1 MKELSLKNNYRDIP
15 ETNLQNNF
23 HKKLIYTTLLNIAI
37 FQGIVLGLVI
47 LKSSLFNSQSNR
59 YLAYLLFTLSIV
71 LLNYVFEIEG
81 AFTSYP
87 LLRFLDY
94 IEWIFLLPVFI
105 FLFIIH
111 RIDDTVKSRQRSY
124 LYYIPFIYS
133 STFAITYHLNDIL
146 GIYKIPD
153 SGIFII
159 NILRLI
165 QLLFAFIIILFPPF
179 YSYFMI
185 RHLKDPQEKKWVITL
200 LTTLY
205 LLLSTWLIT
214 YMTGFFFGIDISS
227 TMSGL
232 ALSATFI
239 MHWTAYI
246 GIYKYKLAKN
256 KDAVY
261 NFLNNDLA
269 IIHPNLQVAENS
281 TPQEY
286 KDSITADNLYFQ
298 KLELLCKDQHIYT
311 DSTLNREKVAEK
323 LGISAGYV
331 SQIVNTITGDNFAH
345 YINQYRVEAVKEM
358 ISDPEYKNYTLLTMG
373 LESGFT
379 SKTTFYN
386 AFKKVTGQTPNE
398 YKNTIK

>member
-1 MKELSLKNNYRDIP
+1 
-15 ETNLQNNF
+15 
-23 HKKLIYTTLLNIAI
+23 LIYTTLLNIAI
-37 FQGIVLGLVI
+37 FQGIVLGVVI
-47 LKSSLFNSQSNR
+47 LKSSLFNSKSNK
-59 YLAYLLFTLSIV
+59 YLAYLLFALSMV
-71 LLNYVFEIEG
+71 LLNYVFEIES
-81 AFTSYP
+81 AFKSYP
-87 LLRFLDY
+87 LLCFLDY

-105 FLFIIH
+105 FLFIIN
-111 RIDDTVKSRQRSY
+111 RIDDTVKNRQRTY
-124 LYYIPFIYS
+124 LYYIPFAYS
-133 STFAITYHLNDIL
+133 STFTIIYHLNDIL
-146 GIYKIPD
+146 GIYKITD

-214 YMTGFFFGIDISS
+214 YMAGFFFGIDISS

-256 KDAVY
+256 KEAVY
-261 NFLNNDLA
+261 HFLNNDLA
-269 IIHPNLQVAENS
+269 VIHPNLQVAENS
-281 TPQEY
+281 IPQENSTAEAY
-286 KDSITADNLYFQ
+286 KESITADNLYFQ
-298 KLELLCKDQHIYT
+298 KLELLCKDDHMYT

-345 YINQYRVEAVKEM
+345 YINQYRVEAVKKM
-358 ISDPEYKNYTLLTMG
+358 ISDPEYDNYNLLTMG
-373 LESGFT
+373 LEAGFT
-379 SKTTFYN
+379 SKTTFFK

>member
-1 MKELSLKNNYRDIP
+1 M
-15 ETNLQNNF
+15 
-23 HKKLIYTTLLNIAI
+23 IYTTLLNIAI

-47 LKSSLFNSQSNR
+47 LKSSLFNSNSNK

-87 LLRFLDY
+87 LLCFLDY

-105 FLFIIH
+105 FLFIIN
-111 RIDDTVKSRQRSY
+111 RIDDTVKNRQRTY
-124 LYYIPFIYS
+124 LYYIPFAYS
-133 STFAITYHLNDIL
+133 STFAVIYHLNDIL
-146 GIYKIPD
+146 GIYKITG

-159 NILRLI
+159 NILMLI
-165 QLLFAFIIILFPPF
+165 QLLFAFIIILFLPF

-185 RHLKDPQEKKWVITL
+185 KHLKDPQEKKWVITL

-214 YMTGFFFGIDISS
+214 YMAGLFFEIDISS
-227 TMSGL
+227 TMSIL
-232 ALSATFI
+232 ALFATFI
-239 MHWTAYI
+239 IHWTAYI

-261 NFLNNDLA
+261 HFLNNDSA
-269 IIHPNLQVAENS
+269 IPYPNLQMVES
-281 TPQEY
+281 SKPQEY
-286 KDSITADNLYFQ
+286 KESITADNLYFQ
-298 KLELLCKDQHIYT
+298 KLELLCKEEHIYT

-358 ISDPEYKNYTLLTMG
+358 ISDPEYENYTLLTMG
-373 LESGFT
+373 LEAGFT

-398 YKNTIK
+398 YKNSSK

>member
-1 MKELSLKNNYRDIP
+1 
-15 ETNLQNNF
+15 
-23 HKKLIYTTLLNIAI
+23 LIYTTLLNIAV
-37 FQGIVLGLVI
+37 FQGIVLGVVI
-47 LKSSLFNSQSNR
+47 LKSSLFNSNSNK
-59 YLAYLLFTLSIV
+59 YLAYLLFALSMV

-81 AFTSYP
+81 AFRSYP

-94 IEWIFLLPVFI
+94 IEWIFLPPVFI
-105 FLFIIH
+105 FLFIIN
-111 RIDDTVKSRQRSY
+111 RIDDTIKNRQRTY
-124 LYYIPFIYS
+124 LYYIPFVYS
-133 STFAITYHLNDIL
+133 STFTIIYHLNDIL
-146 GIYKIPD
+146 GIYKIED

-185 RHLKDPQEKKWVITL
+185 KYLKDPQEKKWVIVL
-200 LTTLY
+200 LTSLY

-256 KDAVY
+256 KDAIY
-261 NFLNNDLA
+261 HFLNNDLV
-269 IIHPNLQVAENS
+269 IIHPNLQIAENS
-281 TPQEY
+281 IPQENSPAEESRE
-286 KDSITADNLYFQ
+286 SITADNLYFQ
-298 KLELLCKDQHIYT
+298 KLELLCKEQHMYT

-358 ISDPEYKNYTLLTMG
+358 ISDPEYENYNLLTMG
-373 LESGFT
+373 LEAGFT
-379 SKTTFYN
+379 SKTTFFK

-398 YKNTIK
+398 YKNTSK

>member
-1 MKELSLKNNYRDIP
+1 M
-15 ETNLQNNF
+15 
-23 HKKLIYTTLLNIAI
+23 IYTTLLNIAI
-37 FQGIVLGLVI
+37 FQGIVLSVVI
-47 LKSSLFNSQSNR
+47 LKSSLFNSQSNK
-59 YLAYLLFTLSIV
+59 YLAYLLFALSIV

-87 LLRFLDY
+87 LLCFLDY

-111 RIDDTVKSRQRSY
+111 RIDDTVKNRQKTY
-124 LYYIPFIYS
+124 LYYIPFVYS
-133 STFAITYHLNDIL
+133 STFTITYHLNDIL
-146 GIYKIPD
+146 GIYKITD
-153 SGIFII
+153 SDIFII

-185 RHLKDPQEKKWVITL
+185 RHLKDPQEKNWVLTL
-200 LTTLY
+200 LTALY
-205 LLLSTWLIT
+205 LVLSTWLIT
-214 YMTGFFFGIDISS
+214 YMAGFFFEVDISS
-227 TMSGL
+227 TMSVL
-232 ALSATFI
+232 ALCATFI
-239 MHWTAYI
+239 IHWTAYI

-269 IIHPNLQVAENS
+269 IIHPNLQVAENNIMQENS
-281 TPQEY
+281 TTEAY
-286 KDSITADNLYFQ
+286 KESITADNLYFQ
-298 KLELLCKDQHIYT
+298 KLELLCKEQHIYT

-331 SQIVNTITGDNFAH
+331 SQIVNIITGDNFAN
-345 YINQYRVEAVKEM
+345 YINNYRVEAVKKM
-358 ISDPEYKNYTLLTMG
+358 ISDPEYENYTLLTMG

-379 SKTTFYN
+379 SKTTFYK
-386 AFKKVTGQTPNE
+386 AFKKVTDQTPNE

>member
-1 MKELSLKNNYRDIP
+1 M
-15 ETNLQNNF
+15 
-23 HKKLIYTTLLNIAI
+23 IYTTLLNIAI

-47 LKSSLFNSQSNR
+47 LKSSIFNSQSNK

-81 AFTSYP
+81 TFRSYP
-87 LLRFLDY
+87 LLCFLDY

-105 FLFIIH
+105 FLFIIN
-111 RIDDTVKSRQRSY
+111 RIDDTVKNRQRTY
-124 LYYIPFIYS
+124 LYYIPFAYS
-133 STFAITYHLNDIL
+133 STFTIIYHLNDIL
-146 GIYKIPD
+146 GIYKITD

-185 RHLKDPQEKKWVITL
+185 TYLKDPQEKKWVITL

-214 YMTGFFFGIDISS
+214 YMAGFFFGIDISS

-261 NFLNNDLA
+261 NFLNHDLA
-269 IIHPNLQVAENS
+269 IIHPNLQVAENN

-286 KDSITADNLYFQ
+286 KESITADNLYFQ
-298 KLELLCKDQHIYT
+298 KLELLCNDEHIYT

-345 YINQYRVEAVKEM
+345 YINQYRVEAVKGM

-373 LESGFT
+373 LECGFT